1 MDTET
6 RARRRSRAPRTS
18 YRIRTARPDE
28 LDDVLG
34 LIDHAAAWLRAEK
47 NTTQWATPWPSPDDR
62 RKRVYEA
69 LLNRETWLLFDGER
83 LIGTVSIRL
92 IGHEELWTAEERETE
107 AVYLHRLV
115 IHRDHAGDGLGAELI
130 DWAGRKGA
138 SQQQKAELIR
148 IDVWTDNTELHAYYR
163 RHGFKDVAIRT
174 TSDRTPSGA
183 LFERPLTSAWTTV
196 SRRITE
202 HDRDRHM

>member
-18 YRIRTARPDE
+18 YRIRIARPDE

-47 NTTQWATPWPSPDDR
+47 NTTQWARPWPSPDDR

-83 LIGTVSIRL
+83 PIGTVSIRL
-92 IGHEELWTAEERETE
+92 IGHEELWTARERETE

-115 IHRDHAGDGLGAELI
+115 IDRRYAGEGLGAELI
-130 DWAGRKGA
+130 GWAGRKGA
-138 SQQQKAELIR
+138 SRQQKAELIR

-163 RHGFKDVAIRT
+163 RQGFKDVAIRT
-174 TSDRTPSGA
+174 TSDNTPSGA
-183 LFERPLTSAWTTV
+183 LFEKPLSLVPPAAAT
-196 SRRITE
+196 RITE
-202 HDRDRHM
+202 RLRP